1 MGCDYAVANPAN
13 AQIKYMDVYIG
24 ND

>member
-13 AQIKYMDVYIG
+13 AFIKYMDVYIA